1 MYGDQYKGFM
11 DFRSDRPDQGPR
23 FALLYI
29 VVVAVLFAIVLVR
42 WLGWTWLTLAT
53 YVAIQSVVIGSWLYL
68 RTRRRRRQHERR
80 VALREG
86 DRWA

>member
-1 MYGDQYKGFM
+1 MFGDQYKGFM
-11 DFRSDRPDQGPR
+11 DFRSDRPDQDPR

-29 VVVAVLFAIVLVR
+29 VVVAVILAVALVY

-53 YVAIQSVVIGSWLYL
+53 YIAIQSVLIAGWVYL
-68 RTRRRRRQHERR
+68 RIRSRRLQEERR
-80 VALREG
+80 VALRDG